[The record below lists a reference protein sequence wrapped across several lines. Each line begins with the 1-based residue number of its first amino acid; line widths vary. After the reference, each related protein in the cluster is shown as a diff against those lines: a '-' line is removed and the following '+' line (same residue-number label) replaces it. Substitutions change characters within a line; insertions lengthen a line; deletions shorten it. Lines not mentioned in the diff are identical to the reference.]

1 MNTAYPLI
9 PVTLITLLAFITTR
23 IFARWSIFPLR
34 WHRRLWNHLLLI
46 AFLVSGLLGLLSV
59 IKVNYKLEIPGYD
72 TYLQWHVSFG
82 IALVIIAGLHISWN
96 IRFFLPRSFR
106 RKSTRVKEDE
116 GTSRPAGSRFAG
128 GDTDGLSGADKE
140 AKRHSRILLFL
151 LGMAAI
157 IGQVVFIR
165 EFITVL
171 SGNELVVG
179 IIMAVWMLLT
189 GWGALHARKK
199 DFSDFTL
206 KRGVGM
212 LATMT
217 LYPVVMIALL
227 YMLKHLLFP
236 PGTMVNMVH
245 SLLAAIIVLFP
256 VCFVSGYLFTAY
268 ASCLS
273 VSSGANRTGRSYAI
287 ESLGSLAG
295 GFLFSILL
303 GKLFHP
309 FQLFG
314 VVAGIVLLAGA
325 WMTRKHDHP
334 ARWQWAAAG
343 ILVPA
348 LIFAFN
354 PDNYVKKIAFPNQEL
369 VANLTTRYGNLVV
382 TRQADQVNV
391 YENNNLQFYT
401 QHVMVNEEAVHF
413 AMVQHREPA
422 QVLLISGGMAG
433 MTGEILK
440 YDVERITYLESNP
453 GIFRLPEAFAGRRD
467 TTGKVE
473 VVKKDIRTFMGRTG
487 RVFDV
492 VLMNLPPPS
501 SLGTNRFYTEEF
513 FNLLRERCDSGSV
526 VCTSLPSTAN
536 YAEESALEAN
546 ASLWKTLGEVF
557 GYRLL
562 LTGEKNYFL
571 ASDRPLTAE
580 VIGRITEMGIG
591 TEYVNRFFLD
601 DQLLKMRS
609 DELTSQF
616 SDAVPVNRD
625 FYPFVYVKQISYW
638 LSHFGTRYQLLV
650 IIPVLLFLALFV
662 RTDRITAGLYTG
674 GFTAASLEV
683 VLLLAYQ
690 VYFGSIYL
698 ATAMFFAVFMGG
710 LAFGS
715 SLGWRGLADRM
726 LLLRRYY
733 LLQFALAGFAVLLP
747 VLVGLTGEA
756 TTGFSPARFLFFVL
770 IFILSAAVGYEFL
783 LASMLRQRTYS
794 ETSGVNYS
802 TDLAGSAFGAFLTAI
817 VLLPLIG
824 LFYTCLVVAVLNV
837 VSGSLA
843 FSVRGR
849 IGRAVF

>member
-1 MNTAYPLI
+1 
-9 PVTLITLLAFITTR
+9 V
-23 IFARWSIFPLR
+23 
-34 WHRRLWNHLLLI
+34 
-46 AFLVSGLLGLLSV
+46 V
-59 IKVNYKLEIPGYD
+59 KVNYKLEIPGYD

-96 IRFFLPRSFR
+96 IRFFLPRFLR
-106 RKSTRVKEDE
+106 RNKKKVEVTRDE
-116 GTSRPAGSRFAG
+116 GIARAPGTGIPG
-128 GDTDGLSGADKE
+128 GGTVSLSE
-140 AKRHSRILLFL
+140 AASKNAWHIRMLLFL
-151 LGMAAI
+151 LGMSAI

-189 GWGALHARKK
+189 GWGALQGRKK
-199 DFSDFTL
+199 DFSGFTL
-206 KRGVGM
+206 KQGVGM
-212 LATMT
+212 LAIMT

-227 YMLKHLLFP
+227 YLLKHLLFP
-236 PGTMVNMVH
+236 PGTMVNMIH

-256 VCFVSGYLFTAY
+256 VCFVSGYLFTAFS
-268 ASCLS
+268 SCLS
-273 VSSGANRTGRSYAI
+273 ESSGTNRTGRSYAI

-303 GKLFHP
+303 GRLFHA
-309 FQLFG
+309 FELFG
-314 VVAGIVLLAGA
+314 ILSGIVLLAGA
-325 WMTRKHDHP
+325 WMTRNHDRP
-334 ARWQWAAAG
+334 ARWRWAAAG

-354 PDNYVKKIAFPNQEL
+354 PDNFVKKIAFPNQEL
-369 VANLTTRYGNLVV
+369 IANMSTRYGNLAV
-382 TRQADQVNV
+382 TRQAGQVNV

-401 QHVMVNEEAVHF
+401 HNVMVNEEAVHF
-413 AMVQHREPA
+413 AMVQHPEPA

-440 YDVERITYLESNP
+440 YDVEKITYLESNP
-453 GIFRLPEAFAGRRD
+453 GIFNVPETFTGWKD

-473 VVKKDIRTFMGRTG
+473 VVKKDIRTFTGRTG

-536 YAEESALEAN
+536 YAEESALAAN
-546 ASLWKTLGEVF
+546 ASLWKTLGTVF

-562 LTGEKNYFL
+562 LTGERNYFL
-571 ASDRPLTAE
+571 ASDRPLSAE
-580 VIGRITEMGIG
+580 VIGRITERGIG
-591 TEYVNRFFLD
+591 TEYVNRYFLN

-609 DELTSQF
+609 DELISVF
-616 SDAVPVNRD
+616 DADVPVNRD
-625 FYPFVYVKQISYW
+625 FYPYVYVRQISNW

-715 SLGWRGLADRM
+715 SLGWRGLADRR
-726 LLLRRYY
+726 LVLRRYY
-733 LLQFALAGFAVLLP
+733 MLQYALAGFALLLP

-756 TTGFSPARFLFFVL
+756 TTGFPPARFLFFVL

-783 LASMLRQRTYS
+783 LASILRQRTYS

-824 LFYTCLVVAVLNV
+824 LFYTCLAVAVLNV
-837 VSGSLA
+837 LSGSLA
-843 FSVRGR
+843 VSAHGR
-849 IGRAVF
+849 IGRVGI